1 VQFEWDEKKRRANLQ
16 KHGVDF
22 LDANEIFAGIT
33 VTIAD
38 DRFDYGEQRFISFG
52 LLRERVVAVAHAEKP
67 DALRI
72 ISIRKAT
79 KNESKAYF
87 AQVAHGFPAT

>member
-1 VQFEWDEKKRRANLQ
+1 
-16 KHGVDF
+16 
-22 LDANEIFAGIT
+22 
-33 VTIAD
+33 
-38 DRFDYGEQRFISFG
+38 

>member
-22 LDANEIFAGIT
+22 WDATEIFGGIT

-38 DRFDYGEQRFISFG
+38 ERFDYGEQRFITFG
-52 LLRERVVAVAHAEKP
+52 LLRERVVAVAHAEKHGT
-67 DALRI
+67 LRV

-87 AQVAHGFPAT
+87 AQVSHRF